1 MVRAHGWLVPVRP
14 RKGDGGEK
22 LGLDAGCSVG
32 GRALMPGTTYMR
44 GVGEWRR
51 RESFEWWGL
60 C

>member
-1 MVRAHGWLVPVRP
+1 VSVGS
-14 RKGDGGEK
+14 RKGDGGEG

-32 GRALMPGTTYMR
+32 GRALMPGTMR

-51 RESFEWWGL
+51 MESVEWWGL